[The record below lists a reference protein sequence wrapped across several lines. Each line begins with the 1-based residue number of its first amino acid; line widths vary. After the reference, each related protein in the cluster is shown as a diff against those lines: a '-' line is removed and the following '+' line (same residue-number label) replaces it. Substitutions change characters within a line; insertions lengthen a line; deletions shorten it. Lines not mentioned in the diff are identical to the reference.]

1 MKIGDID
8 TTNQVLVVA
17 EIGNNH
23 EGRFD
28 TAERMISEA
37 AASGADAV
45 KFQTID
51 PSKLVAASE
60 PGRREQLGRF
70 KFESRQFEALKKH
83 ADKEGVLFLSTPFDC
98 DCVDWLDELVPAFK
112 IASGDNNFFPLLGR
126 AAATGKPLMISTGM
140 SDWESLPAL
149 KVFLEDSW
157 RRCGFENRG
166 FALLHCVVSYPT
178 PCEEAELGA
187 IRKLASIPDVTV
199 GYSDHTLGIDAAVL
213 SVGLGARIIEKHF
226 TLDKTQTSFR
236 DHQLS
241 ADPSDFERM
250 VQGVRNAEKL
260 LGRGEVSLRQ
270 CEQAALSSARRSI
283 AAAADLPAGHVVEST
298 DVTWLRPG
306 NGIPPGEESKIVGR
320 KLKTSIPA
328 GHLFSE
334 KHFS

>member
-1 MKIGDID
+1 
-8 TTNQVLVVA
+8 
-17 EIGNNH
+17 
-23 EGRFD
+23 
-28 TAERMISEA
+28 
-37 AASGADAV
+37 
-45 KFQTID
+45 
-51 PSKLVAASE
+51 
-60 PGRREQLGRF
+60 
-70 KFESRQFEALKKH
+70 
-83 ADKEGVLFLSTPFDC
+83 
-98 DCVDWLDELVPAFK
+98 
-112 IASGDNNFFPLLGR
+112 
-126 AAATGKPLMISTGM
+126 
-140 SDWESLPAL
+140 
-149 KVFLEDSW
+149 
-157 RRCGFENRG
+157 
-166 FALLHCVVSYPT
+166 
-178 PCEEAELGA
+178 
-187 IRKLASIPDVTV
+187 
-199 GYSDHTLGIDAAVL
+199 L